1 MLFKCWLALAIAFA
15 RFEKTEIFMKRYPV
29 IYIISFMLAALTPS
43 FAHHMAVVVNKANP
57 VENISSAHLA
67 RITKSDTKT
76 WANGKE
82 IVLVLHKDSKGE
94 MLTLRKLNNMTEA
107 DLKSRLGAHKDSV
120 ILVDSDA
127 DVLDTVESTPGAIGL
142 VEVRSVNGQVKVVKV
157 DGKLPLENGYLP
169 D

>member
-1 MLFKCWLALAIAFA
+1 
-15 RFEKTEIFMKRYPV
+15 MKRSPV
-29 IYIISFMLAALTPS
+29 IFLVTFMLAAFTPS
-43 FAHHMAVVVNKANP
+43 FAHHMAVVVNKTNT
-57 VENISSAHLA
+57 VENITAAHLA
-67 RITKSDTKT
+67 RIIKSDTKT

-107 DLKSRLGAHKDSV
+107 ELKARLGAHKDSV
-120 ILVDSDA
+120 ILVNSDS
-127 DVLDTVESTPGAIGL
+127 DVLDTVDSTPGAIGL

-157 DGKLPLENGYLP
+157 DGKLPLELGYLP

>member
-1 MLFKCWLALAIAFA
+1 
-15 RFEKTEIFMKRYPV
+15 MKRHPV
-29 IYIISFMLAALTPS
+29 IFLISFMLAAFTPS
-43 FAHHMAVVVNKANP
+43 FAHHMAVVVNKTNT
-57 VENISSAHLA
+57 VENITSAHLA
-67 RITKSDTKT
+67 RIIKSDTKT

-107 DLKSRLGAHKDSV
+107 ELKSHLEAHRDSV

-127 DVLDTVESTPGAIGL
+127 EVLNTVDSTPGAIGL

-157 DGKLPLENGYLP
+157 DGKLPLELGYLP

>member
-1 MLFKCWLALAIAFA
+1 
-15 RFEKTEIFMKRYPV
+15 MKRYSL
-29 IYIISFMLAALTPS
+29 IYLIGFMLAALTPS

-57 VENISSAHLA
+57 VENISSVHLA
-67 RITKSDTKT
+67 RIIRSDTKT

-82 IVLVLHKDSKGE
+82 IVLVLHKESKGE

-127 DVLDTVESTPGAIGL
+127 DVLDTVDSTPGAIGL

>member
-1 MLFKCWLALAIAFA
+1 M
-15 RFEKTEIFMKRYPV
+15 EIFMKRYPV
-29 IYIISFMLAALTPS
+29 IFLVSFMLAAFTSS
-43 FAHHMAVVVNKANP
+43 FAHHMAVVVNKTNTI
-57 VENISSAHLA
+57 ENITSAHLA
-67 RITKSDTKT
+67 RIIQSDTKT
-76 WANGKE
+76 WANGKQ

-127 DVLDTVESTPGAIGL
+127 DVLDTVDSTPGAIGL

-157 DGKLPLENGYLP
+157 DGKLPLELGYLP

>member
-1 MLFKCWLALAIAFA
+1 MFVSSTIALLV
-15 RFEKTEIFMKRYPV
+15 FEKMETFMKRNPV
-29 IYIISFMLAALTPS
+29 IYLASFMLAALTPS

-57 VENISSAHLA
+57 VENITSAHLA
-67 RITKSDTKT
+67 KITKSDAKT

>member
-1 MLFKCWLALAIAFA
+1 
-15 RFEKTEIFMKRYPV
+15 
-29 IYIISFMLAALTPS
+29 
-43 FAHHMAVVVNKANP
+43 
-57 VENISSAHLA
+57 
-67 RITKSDTKT
+67 
-76 WANGKE
+76 
-82 IVLVLHKDSKGE
+82 

-127 DVLDTVESTPGAIGL
+127 DVLDTVDSTPGAIGL

-157 DGKLPLENGYLP
+157 DGKLPLEQGYLP

>member
-1 MLFKCWLALAIAFA
+1 
-15 RFEKTEIFMKRYPV
+15 MKRYPV
-29 IYIISFMLAALTPS
+29 IFLISFTLAAFTPA
-43 FAHHMAVVVNKANP
+43 FAHHMAVVVNKTNT
-57 VENISSAHLA
+57 VENITSAHLA
-67 RITKSDTKT
+67 RIIKSGTKT

-107 DLKSRLGAHKDSV
+107 ELKARLGAHKDSV
-120 ILVDSDA
+120 ILVDSDS
-127 DVLDTVESTPGAIGL
+127 DVLDTVDSTPGAIGL

-157 DGKLPLENGYLP
+157 DGKLPLELGYLP